1 MVVLSAQAWWMYCR
15 YPLNTLPELL
25 ELCLVCW
32 PLAYVKATQGWPRVS
47 RSPTSNSS
55 TDSATQS
62 QKGMQH
68 SDSLQ
73 EDSGFEDSAHSDS
86 HKKLEQV

>member
-1 MVVLSAQAWWMYCR
+1 MYCR

-55 TDSATQS
+55 TGSAAQP
-62 QKGMQH
+62 QQDMQH
-68 SDSLQ
+68 SENLQ
-73 EDSGFEDSAHSDS
+73 KDSGFDDSAHSS
-86 HKKLEQV
+86 SQSNLEQV

>member
-1 MVVLSAQAWWMYCR
+1 MVDSGIICSGMYCR

-47 RSPTSNSS
+47 RSSSSSRSTNS
-55 TDSATQS
+55 AAQS

-68 SDSLQ
+68 SDNLQ
-73 EDSGFEDSAHSDS
+73 KHSGFEDSAHSES
-86 HKKLEQV
+86 QSNLEQV